1 MTVELSP
8 PGPSGPPVQVLIIGG
23 TGLISTAITRQA
35 VAAGHDVTVL
45 TRGETEADIPDS
57 VGRVTGDRAD
67 RDALQRAR
75 AACSLGCVIDMV
87 GFDPADIETAVDVF
101 AGHVDQ
107 YVFCS
112 TVDVYH
118 RPVETMPIR
127 ERAPREPPVSDYGA
141 DKAACEDRLFEAYR
155 SAGFPATVIRPWHT
169 YGGSGGLIDT
179 LSSDAYV
186 DRLRRGE
193 PIVVHGDGTSLW
205 GPCHREDVA
214 AAFVAAIGNQ
224 EAIGEAYHVTAT
236 ETMTWN
242 QYHRRAAAALDAPE
256 PELVHVPTDAL
267 REAVPDRVG
276 PLVDHFQFSTVFDTT
291 KAERDLGFR
300 QTVAWED
307 GVERTV
313 GRLAAEDQIADWDA
327 DPEYDAV
334 VSAWRDAVAG
344 FAGAVR

>member
-1 MTVELSP
+1 MN
-8 PGPSGPPVQVLIIGG
+8 VLIIGG

-35 VAAGHDVTVL
+35 DAAGHDVTVF
-45 TRGETEADIPDS
+45 TRGETEAELPDS
-57 VGRVTGDRAD
+57 VDHIRGDRTD
-67 RDALQRAR
+67 REALERAR
-75 AACSLGCVIDMV
+75 DNCSLGCVIDMV
-87 GFDPADIETAVDVF
+87 GFDPGTVKTAIDVF

-127 ERAPREPPVSDYGA
+127 EYAAREPPVSEYGA
-141 DKAACEDRLFEAYR
+141 EKAACEDRLLAAFR
-155 SAGFPATVIRPWHT
+155 TDGFPATILRPWHT
-169 YGGSGGLIDT
+169 YGGGGGLLDT
-179 LSSDAYV
+179 LSSETYV
-186 DRLRRGE
+186 DRLRRGK
-193 PIVVHGDGTSLW
+193 PIVVHGDGTSVW
-205 GPCHREDVA
+205 APCHRDDVA

-236 ETMTWN
+236 EPMTWN

-267 REAVPDRVG
+267 RKVVPARVG

-300 QTVAWED
+300 QTVSWED

-313 GRLAAEDQIADWDA
+313 NRLAADDAIVSWEDDS
-327 DPEYDAV
+327 EYEAV
-334 VSAWRDAVAG
+334 VSAWQDAVAT
-344 FAGAVR
+344 FAAAVE